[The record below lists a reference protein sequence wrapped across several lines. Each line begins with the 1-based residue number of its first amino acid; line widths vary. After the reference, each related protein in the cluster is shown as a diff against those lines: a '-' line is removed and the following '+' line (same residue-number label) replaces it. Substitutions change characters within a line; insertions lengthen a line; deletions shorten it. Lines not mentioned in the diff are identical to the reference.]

1 MSSIQSEDML
11 TFLISLP
18 FNYFFCRNSNSSN
31 PPGFNLS
38 AAQSHSEVAKDTDQ
52 SQLIMKKSWD
62 VALGPI
68 KGVIFH
74 LLDV

>member
-1 MSSIQSEDML
+1 MFKFIYIFRSKSELSS
-11 TFLISLP
+11 
-18 FNYFFCRNSNSSN
+18 

-68 KGVIFH
+68 KGVKKFITGSRTN
-74 LLDV
+74 